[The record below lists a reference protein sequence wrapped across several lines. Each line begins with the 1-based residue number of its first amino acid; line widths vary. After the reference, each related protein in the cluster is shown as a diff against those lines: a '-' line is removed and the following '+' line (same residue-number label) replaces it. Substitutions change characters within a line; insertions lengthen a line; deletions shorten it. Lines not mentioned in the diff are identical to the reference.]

1 MNKDP
6 KNHRFSF
13 HELFQEE
20 GKSCPH
26 QDQLFQ
32 YFQNLLGE
40 EEQQKFEGHLKSCSL
55 CASQL
60 VEIQETATA
69 TTSLVLDSSVAEKI
83 LEQNRKKFENFL
95 DDAFEDEVL
104 KDSTRTSGRFFK
116 VFSFPG
122 YANALVIAL
131 LVVLLYPAYQGF
143 VLKDDVERLRNELDG
158 EKSKA
163 RVAPEDVSLLK
174 ESYEKQIQSLKE
186 ERSAPIEPTLSP
198 AGVYAVREER
208 AGQLETIS
216 LNFDDKQK
224 NYNLVFS
231 VPAIGSTSSRVEI
244 LEDGKSIW
252 KDEVTPLASAD
263 STSGLISVS
272 LPSEYLKGNTYRLVI
287 FSVEGDNARALAE
300 YKLKVSHGQ

>member
-1 MNKDP
+1 MNKDA

-13 HELFQEE
+13 HELFREE

-26 QDQLFQ
+26 QDELFQ
-32 YFQNLLGE
+32 YFQNLIGE
-40 EEQQKFEGHLKSCSL
+40 EEQQKFERHLTSCSL

-60 VEIQETATA
+60 AELQETATA

-95 DDAFEDEVL
+95 DEKFEEEVS
-104 KDSTRTSGRFFK
+104 KDSTRRSGRFFK

-131 LVVLLYPAYQGF
+131 LLVLLYPAYQGF
-143 VLKDDVERLRNELDG
+143 VLKDDVERLRNELG
-158 EKSKA
+158 SEKSKA
-163 RVAPEDVSLLK
+163 RVSPEDLSLMK
-174 ESYEKQIQSLKE
+174 ETYEKQIQTLKE
-186 ERSAPIEPTLSP
+186 ERSVPIEPTLSP

-208 AGQLETIS
+208 DGHLETIS
-216 LNFDDKQK
+216 LNFNDRQK

-231 VPAIGSTSSRVEI
+231 VPAMGSRSSRVEI
-244 LEDGKSIW
+244 LQDGKSIW

-263 STSGLISVS
+263 STSGLISVN
-272 LPSEYLKGNTYRLVI
+272 LPAEYLKGNSYRLMISAIEKDGVKP
-287 FSVEGDNARALAE
+287 LAE
-300 YKLKVSHGQ
+300 YKLKVTHER